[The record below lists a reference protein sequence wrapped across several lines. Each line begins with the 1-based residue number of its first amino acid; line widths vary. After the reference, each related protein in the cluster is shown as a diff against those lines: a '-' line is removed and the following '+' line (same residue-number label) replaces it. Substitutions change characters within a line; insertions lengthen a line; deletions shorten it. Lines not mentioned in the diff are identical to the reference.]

1 MSAPTLVEAE
11 RPQWL
16 EPLYA
21 AIDAFDEE
29 RARAELRT
37 VLDELCRMHDT
48 DPQLTADDRDAA
60 TTPYDDA
67 WMHVYDALHHACNHT
82 LTPGRCREA
91 KQINQLLTADIRN
104 DARFSDRRSW
114 QGGTPGSDGR
124 TPQDWAQCTY
134 PEGDAIVAMSLFA
147 LQAAHNI
154 SFNWWPEDTLS
165 FVDGSSKGTLAR
177 LHRTRRVVAFVLWV
191 TRNSELYQD
200 DDPELYQDDLNSQLY
215 SNLRVSLDDLEAYQ
229 VAHDVR
235 RLPKKILRA
244 LIAKVPPMGYKR
256 SEDSSGFNELVWAA
270 NISDD
275 MRAICARM
283 YAAYQGSRV
292 RRLATEFEA
301 DRKPYTDIAV
311 VNEGDRCIADCRRD
325 TYVRL
330 WQRTVTRWCIVNY
343 WIKRTGESQ
352 GGANAPIGVR
362 ASAEFESDA
371 GLTDVLAVANA

>member
-114 QGGTPGSDGR
+114 QGDTPGSDGR

-154 SFNWWPEDTLS
+154 SFNWWPENTLS

-177 LHRTRRVVAFVLWV
+177 LHRTRRVVAFVLWI
-191 TRNSELYQD
+191 THISELYQD
-200 DDPELYQDDLNSQLY
+200 SDDLHAQLY
-215 SNLRVSLDDLEAYQ
+215 SNLRVSLDDLEAYT
-229 VAHDVR
+229 ADHDVR
-235 RLPKKILRA
+235 RLPDKILRA
-244 LIAKVPPMGYKR
+244 LIAKVPPLGYKR

-283 YAAYQGSRV
+283 YAAYQGSRFDQV
-292 RRLATEFEA
+292 GLDTEDE
-301 DRKPYTDIAV
+301 RVSWILPV
-311 VNEGDRCIADCRRD
+311 VDEGDRCIADCRRE

-330 WQRTVTRWCIVNY
+330 WQRTVTRWCLVNY

-352 GGANAPIGVR
+352 GGANAPIGAR